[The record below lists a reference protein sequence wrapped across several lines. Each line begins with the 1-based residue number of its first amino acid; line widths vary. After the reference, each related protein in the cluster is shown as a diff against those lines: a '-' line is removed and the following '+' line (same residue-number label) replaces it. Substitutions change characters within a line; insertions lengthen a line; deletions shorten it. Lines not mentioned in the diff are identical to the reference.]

1 MPAVRRKAALEVG
14 QVWEGRSKEANGF
27 TRRRIVAITDTHVHW
42 EAVGRIA
49 KIVSGRMSPETFRK
63 WMRQQ
68 ILR

>member
-27 TRRRIVAITDTHVHW
+27 TRRRITAIDDKVHW
-42 EAVGRIA
+42 EAVGSNA
-49 KIVSGRMSPETFRK
+49 KIVSGRMSAETFRK
-63 WMRQQ
+63 WMQNQ